1 MNLLEIAHLVG
12 AEASPILAGV
22 TVSGLAYNSRTV
34 EAGDLFFCIGGARE
48 DGHAFAEQ
56 ALRAGAV
63 ALICERRVEMPRYSQ
78 VAQLVVSDSRHAMNQ
93 LAGPFYGWPSRSMKL
108 VGVTG
113 TNGKTTTTFMLD
125 SIFRVSGQNSGM
137 IGTIE
142 CRVGDRRIPAS
153 RTTPEAIDIQRM
165 LKEMVDEGVTRCAV
179 EATSIG
185 IDSGRIDGTEFDVAA
200 FTNLT
205 RDHLDHHLTMDR
217 YYRSKARL
225 FTDPPPGAA
234 VINLDD
240 PYGRKLASEVV
251 VPTLTYGIEAGADL
265 MAENISLDAGGSVFT
280 AVGPGIN
287 HRVRVALSGNFNVS
301 NALAAIGAASLLQID
316 AGEAVAGIEALTFV
330 PGRFEAVSEGQE
342 FHVFVD
348 YAHTPDGLENILS
361 AARSLAKARVI
372 AVFGCGGDRDRG
384 KRPLMG
390 RAASRLADLVIV
402 TSDNPRGEDPAVII
416 GEIEQGMVDAPPPEG
431 YCVIEDRAEAIRHA
445 LHAAG
450 PQDIVVIAG
459 KGHETGQEQNGT
471 IAPFDDRLVAA
482 QILRELA

>member
-12 AEASPILAGV
+12 AEASPLLAGV
-22 TVSGLAYNSRTV
+22 TVSGLAYDSRTV
-34 EAGDLFFCIGGARE
+34 QAGDLFFCIGGAHE
-48 DGHAFAEQ
+48 DGHAFAER
-56 ALRAGAV
+56 ALGAGAI
-63 ALICERRVEMPRYSQ
+63 ALICERPVEMARYSQ
-78 VAQLVVSDSRHAMNQ
+78 AAQLLVSDSRQAMNQ
-93 LAGPFYGWPSRSMKL
+93 LAAPFYGWPSRSMEL

-125 SIFRVSGQNSGM
+125 SIFRVAGESSGM

-165 LKEMVDEGVTRCAV
+165 LKEMVDEGITRCAV

-185 IDSGRIDGTEFDVAA
+185 IDRGRIDGTEFDVAA

-205 RDHLDHHLTMDR
+205 RDHLDHHRTMDR

-240 PYGRKLASEVV
+240 PYGRRLTSEVT

-265 MAENISLDAGGSVFT
+265 LAENIGLDAGGSVFT
-280 AVGPGIN
+280 AVGVGIN
-287 HRVRVALSGNFNVS
+287 HRVRVALPGNFNVS

-316 AGEAVAGIEALTFV
+316 AGQAVAGIEALTFV

-390 RAASRLADLVIV
+390 RAAARLADLVII
-402 TSDNPRGEDPAVII
+402 TSDNPRGEDPGAII
-416 GEIEQGMVDAPPPEG
+416 GEIEQGMADAPPPEG
-431 YCVIEDRAEAIRHA
+431 YCVIENRAEAIRRA

-459 KGHETGQEQNGT
+459 KGHETGQEQDGT